1 MCSRYALNCAPIDL
15 VNRYGLTAPPRSPL
29 PIPEIRPTDPAPVK
43 GRKDFLLR
51 KHFGIPSPRDG
62 KPLINARS
70 ETLTEKPTFRR
81 LLNNRILVPATAY
94 FEWRKEGRMK
104 RRNTIAPGQGDP
116 DPAGE
121 VALFSFAAL
130 FDGEHFTI
138 ITCPPPPAIAH
149 VHDRMP
155 VILPREAEAE
165 WISDAPFEAVAHWL
179 TPWPAAITAVENAPA
194 GPPAG
199 LFDAP

>member
-1 MCSRYALNCAPIDL
+1 MCSRYALNCAPMDL

-29 PIPEIRPTDPAPVK
+29 PIPEVRPTDPAPVK

-81 LLNNRILVPATAY
+81 LLSNRVLVPATAY
-94 FEWRKEGRMK
+94 FEWRKDGK
-104 RRNTIAPGQGDP
+104 LKHRNTIAPGQGDP
-116 DPAGE
+116 NPAGE
-121 VALFSFAAL
+121 LALFSFAGL

-138 ITCPPPPAIAH
+138 ITCAPPPAIAGI
-149 VHDRMP
+149 HDRMP

-165 WISDAPFEAVAHWL
+165 WVSDAPFEAVAHWL
-179 TPWPAAITAVENAPA
+179 RSWEGVIAAVEDAPA
-194 GPPAG
+194 GPGG
-199 LFDAP
+199 LFDQS